1 MKLQYKR
8 ADMNLSSL
16 MIGDSASRFSSW
28 CEYQQNG
35 IIACDH
41 FEDGFA
47 DRLLIYEHVMI
58 GILITINE

>member
-1 MKLQYKR
+1 MSL
-8 ADMNLSSL
+8 NSL
-16 MIGDSASRFSSW
+16 MIRDSASGFSSW
-28 CEYQQNG
+28 CGYQQNG

-47 DRLLIYEHVMI
+47 DRLLIYEHVMN